1 MTLKQIRTIIEQE
14 TEIDISIHCRRKEH
28 VLARAIYCLVARE
41 LTNRTLKAIG
51 EEINRKHDSVLHLIN
66 NAKIFVK
73 HEQDYKKLYLDVLSI
88 IDFGA
93 KEDEI
98 PEENIKVI
106 EKIVYRDFNDNLR
119 QCEKDILKDLKM
131 LNDTD
136 ILDLHKTRLRP
147 FISMLKS
154 KRVQQVK
161 EVKGATRRHSI
172 QMY

>member
-98 PEENIKVI
+98 PEGNIKVI

-119 QCEKDILKDLKM
+119 QCEKDVLKDLKM

-161 EVKGATRRHSI
+161 VVNGAKRRHTI
-172 QMY
+172 KMY

>member
-1 MTLKQIRTIIEQE
+1 MKENIKTIKTASSPTAKEASKHSKKVEKGISDALEARGHTGPEAAKMVERVKKGGIDELKSVV
-14 TEIDISIHCRRKEH
+14 TEK
-28 VLARAIYCLVARE
+28 
-41 LTNRTLKAIG
+41 
-51 EEINRKHDSVLHLIN
+51 
-66 NAKIFVK
+66 
-73 HEQDYKKLYLDVLSI
+73 DYKKLYLDVLSI